1 MNVILAF
8 ALFPLL
14 FLGPPVYAQSLC
26 ADCLKAA
33 QEQLKQCL
41 ENAISA
47 EDKKSCTERQQ
58 AKAKTCENG
67 ACKIERDN
75 STNRNDVLPQQK

>member
-14 FLGPPVYAQSLC
+14 CLGLPVYAQSLC
-26 ADCLKAA
+26 ADCIKVA

-58 AKAKTCENG
+58 AKAKTCEDG

-75 STNRNDVLPQQK
+75 STNGNNVLPQQK

>member
-14 FLGPPVYAQSLC
+14 FLSPPVYAQSLC

-33 QEQLKQCL
+33 QEQLKKCL

-58 AKAKTCENG
+58 AKTKTCENG

-75 STNRNDVLPQQK
+75 STNRNDVLPQKE